1 MAEEHSNQ
9 RSQTFNG
16 ERTNRPSR
24 KPRGD
29 GERRGRRQGGRRQG
43 GRRRVDYLAVNHID
57 YVDYKDTE
65 LLQRFIADNG
75 KILPRRITGT
85 SSKNQRKIATAI
97 KRARIMALLP
107 FVANN

>member
-24 KPRGD
+24 NPRGD
-29 GERRGRRQGGRRQG
+29 GERRGRRQG

>member
-1 MAEEHSNQ
+1 MPEEHSSQ
-9 RSQTFNG
+9 RSTFNG
-16 ERTNRPSR
+16 ERNNRPSR
-24 KPRGD
+24 TPRGD
-29 GERRGRRQGGRRQG
+29 GDRRGGRRQG

-57 YVDYKDTE
+57 YVDYKDAD

-85 SSKNQRKIATAI
+85 SSKNQRKIAIAI

-107 FVANN
+107 FVVNN

>member
-29 GERRGRRQGGRRQG
+29 GERRGRRQGGRR
-43 GRRRVDYLAVNHID
+43 RVDYLAVNYI
-57 YVDYKDTE
+57 YVYKFT
-65 LLQRFIADNG
+65 
-75 KILPRRITGT
+75 RRISYRWYG
-85 SSKNQRKIATAI
+85 NR
-97 KRARIMALLP
+97 
-107 FVANN
+107 

>member
-29 GERRGRRQGGRRQG
+29 GERRGRRQGR
-43 GRRRVDYLAVNHID
+43 RRRVDYLAVNHID